1 MKALGRPRED
11 TGLSLPEVLIASFIL
26 AFVIL
31 SSVRMTTNALS
42 GMSRSKS
49 RSLID
54 TAIAGHIETLRKESF
69 DFLCSQG
76 CSDDEL
82 TEALE
87 YDLITLK
94 PLCKN
99 KDLGEAFL
107 NNLPETYKPESF
119 SVNSIPPVTVTVN
132 YEHELNR
139 VNITFTANINPAMVV
154 STTLVPHAQGWCP

>member
-1 MKALGRPRED
+1 MKVFGRPRDD

-26 AFVIL
+26 VFVIL

-42 GMSRSKS
+42 GMSRSQS
-49 RSLID
+49 RSLVD
-54 TAIAGHIETLRKESF
+54 TAIASHIETLRKESF

-76 CSDDEL
+76 CSDDKL

-94 PLCKN
+94 PLCAN
-99 KDLGEAFL
+99 KGLGKAFL
-107 NNLPETYKPESF
+107 NDLPATYKPESF
-119 SVNSIPPVTVTVN
+119 RVTSIPPVTVTVN
-132 YEHELNR
+132 YEHEFNR
-139 VNITFTANINPAMVV
+139 VNITYIADINPGMVV